1 MIEYY
6 GISLSWTP
14 SWKYVLMNEHFPLE
28 MGCSE
33 QKVASLDYEEVNALS
48 GVSSSKED

>member
-1 MIEYY
+1 M
-6 GISLSWTP
+6 
-14 SWKYVLMNEHFPLE
+14 KEHFPLE